1 MSALEER
8 PAEGDAGALAPAWLR
23 EVETAVVTNAQLLL
37 YGNVRDQFLIPN
49 GQGDWSFPDIQQSL
63 WWCLSRIG
71 YPVMIQADIVDG
83 LLARPDGQ
91 PGKQAVKRLL
101 GEDLSTA
108 PPSLEILQQ
117 LIKRVVRQQDKSE
130 AHDKSEVPG
139 ALVLDYAARLVR
151 ELPRIDPGEHT
162 FFALCEKLSRTAEP
176 VEWDDGTA
184 RYNPVIWIVNHERE
198 LPAWFL
204 AGNDSVRRIA
214 VPMPDIDDRL
224 TAARVMAPA
233 LLGRDAAPDALE
245 AEVKRFAE
253 QTQGMTLRS
262 MLEIVRLGRSGIGP
276 VRSVEDAIRCYR
288 VGILDSPWGKP
299 ALRQRLAN
307 ANGSLSRRL
316 RGQDEA
322 VDRSLDI
329 VVRSVMG
336 LSGAQTSEQPSK
348 PRGVLFFAGP
358 TGVGKTELAKALTE
372 LIFGDERAYIRFDMS
387 EFAAEHAAERLAGAP
402 PGYLG
407 HDAGGELTNAV
418 RKQPFSLILFDEIE
432 KAHPRVMDKFLQ
444 ILDDGRLTDGSGSTV
459 YFSEAVIVFTSN
471 LGLKIIDDVG
481 MSVQN
486 VTADMPRAELEGRMT
501 SAVQQYFTDTL
512 ERPELLNRIGDN
524 IVVFNF
530 ISAEVAGEIF
540 KIQLDRIITTVQR
553 QQGVSITVSGAA
565 RDALHAAAT
574 APAVLE
580 FGGRGIGSLLERA
593 FVNPLSRELFTMGPQ
608 PGRRADGHRC
618 LFRKWSMAHSV
629 ATCWPRGVNRAQCDQ
644 GFSSKDRPSD
654 PGYLSVPLLYSLS
667 TSTFGM

>member
-1 MSALEER
+1 MSALEEGV
-8 PAEGDAGALAPAWLR
+8 ASDDAAALAPAWLR
-23 EVETAVVTNAQLLL
+23 EVETAVVTNAQILL

-49 GQGDWSFPDIQQSL
+49 PRGGWLFRDIQECL

-83 LLARPDGQ
+83 L
-91 PGKQAVKRLL
+91 AVVPAGPAGMEAAKKLL
-101 GEDLSTA
+101 GEDLHTGQ
-108 PPSLEILQQ
+108 PSLEVLQRLLDQ
-117 LIKRVVRQQDKSE
+117 AVRQPHAEQPEDR
-130 AHDKSEVPG
+130 VPG

-151 ELPRIDPGEHT
+151 SLPQLDPAEHT
-162 FFALCEKLSRTAEP
+162 FFAVCEKLSRTAKT
-176 VEWDDGTA
+176 VDWDDDTP
-184 RYNPVIWIVNHERE
+184 RYNPVIWIANHERE

-204 AGNDSVRRIA
+204 AGNESVRRIA
-214 VPMPDIDDRL
+214 IPMPDIDERHA
-224 TAARVMAPA
+224 AARVLARG
-233 LLGRDAAPDALE
+233 LLGREAAAADLE
-245 AEVKRFAE
+245 SEAVRFAE

-262 MLEIVRLGRSGIGP
+262 MVEIVRLSRSHIGP
-276 VRSVEDAIRCYR
+276 VRSIEDATRCYR

-299 ALRQRLAN
+299 ALRQRLAG
-307 ANGSLSRRL
+307 ARGTLSRRL

-322 VDRSLDI
+322 VERCLDI

-336 LSGAQTSEQPSK
+336 LSGAQTAEQPSK

-459 YFSEAVIVFTSN
+459 YFSEAVIIFTSN
-471 LGLKIIDDVG
+471 LGLKVIDDVG
-481 MSVQN
+481 VTVQN
-486 VTADMPRAELEGRMT
+486 VTADLPRAELEERMT
-501 SAVQQYFTDTL
+501 SAVQQHFIETL
-512 ERPELLNRIGDN
+512 DRPELLNRIGDN

-530 ISAEVAGEIF
+530 ISPEVASQIF
-540 KIQLDRIITTVQR
+540 EIQLNRIIGMVQR
-553 QQGVSITVSGAA
+553 QQGVRVSLSSTAWDVL
-565 RDALHAAAT
+565 RTAAT

-580 FGGRGIGSLLERA
+580 FGGRGIGSFLERA
-593 FVNPLSRELFTMGPQ
+593 FVNPLARELFIIGSSLGEELAVTEVCSENGQWGLSLQSAHP
-608 PGRRADGHRC
+608 DG
-618 LFRKWSMAHSV
+618 L
-629 ATCWPRGVNRAQCDQ
+629 GV
-644 GFSSKDRPSD
+644 
-654 PGYLSVPLLYSLS
+654 
-667 TSTFGM
+667 

>member
-1 MSALEER
+1 MSAR
-8 PAEGDAGALAPAWLR
+8 PEDAVSGDAATLAPAWLR
-23 EVETAVVTNAQLLL
+23 EVETAVVTNAQILL

-49 GQGDWSFPDIQQSL
+49 GRGGWLFRDIQESL

-71 YPVMIQADIVDG
+71 YPVMIQADVVDG
-83 LLARPDGQ
+83 LAAMPAGP
-91 PGKQAVKRLL
+91 PGLEAAQKLL
-101 GEDLSTA
+101 GEDLTTGE
-108 PPSLEILQQ
+108 PSLEALQR
-117 LIKRVVRQQDKSE
+117 LLERTVRQPE
-130 AHDKSEVPG
+130 AGVPG

-151 ELPRIDPGEHT
+151 GLPQLDPAEHT
-162 FFALCEKLSRTAEP
+162 FFALCEKLSRTAKP
-176 VEWDDGTA
+176 VDWDDDTP
-184 RYNPVIWIVNHERE
+184 RYNPVIWIANHERE

-204 AGNDSVRRIA
+204 AGNESVRRIA
-214 VPMPDIDDRL
+214 IPMPDIDDRHA
-224 TAARVMAPA
+224 AARVLARG
-233 LLGRDAAPDALE
+233 LLGREADTADLE
-245 AEVKRFAE
+245 SEAVRFAE
-253 QTQGMTLRS
+253 QTQGMTLQS
-262 MLEIVRLGRSGIGP
+262 MVEIVRLSRSHIGP
-276 VRSVEDAIRCYR
+276 VRSIDDATRCYR

-299 ALRQRLAN
+299 ALRQRLAG
-307 ANGSLSRRL
+307 ARDTLGRRL

-322 VDRSLDI
+322 VERCLDI

-459 YFSEAVIVFTSN
+459 YFSEAVIIFTSN
-471 LGLKIIDDVG
+471 LGLKVIDDVG
-481 MSVQN
+481 VTVQN
-486 VTADMPRAELEGRMT
+486 VTADMPRAELEERMT
-501 SAVQQYFTDTL
+501 SAVQQHFTDAL
-512 ERPELLNRIGDN
+512 DRPELLNRIGDN
-524 IVVFNF
+524 IVIFNF
-530 ISAEVAGEIF
+530 ISPEVASQIF
-540 KIQLDRIITTVQR
+540 EIQLSRIIGMVQR
-553 QQGVSITVSGAA
+553 QQGVRVSLSSTA

-580 FGGRGIGSLLERA
+580 FGGRGIGSFLERA
-593 FVNPLSRELFTMGPQ
+593 FVNPLARELFMIGSGHGEELTVTEVCSENGQWGLSLQSGPA
-608 PGRRADGHRC
+608 G
-618 LFRKWSMAHSV
+618 
-629 ATCWPRGVNRAQCDQ
+629 
-644 GFSSKDRPSD
+644 SSS
-654 PGYLSVPLLYSLS
+654 S
-667 TSTFGM
+667 